1 MSNYCESYLV
11 EGEFDRIIFKNIGIE
26 TVYVAHGKV
35 SVMRR
40 FKEADRGCFIV
51 DGNEEGFSG
60 IAYRLETSGVK
71 GVKDPP
77 VISVGSKRLIVVG
90 DPDEDF
96 KGSIETLLLK
106 ALNERDERV
115 NDLLKG
121 LSLTKSRRDKVELLL
136 LTFLKTA
143 DDEVFFS
150 VERFASKVV
159 ELVGRDKIRETLR
172 ALKVICTD

>member
-1 MSNYCESYLV
+1 MPSYCESYSV
-11 EGEFDRIIFKNIGIE
+11 EGEFDRIILNSIGIE
-26 TVYVAHGKV
+26 RVDVVYGKV
-35 SVMRR
+35 RVLRR
-40 FKEADRGCFIV
+40 FKIASQGCFIV

-60 IAYRLETSGVK
+60 IAYRLETSGVR

-77 VISVGSKRLIVVG
+77 VISVGNKRLIVVG

-106 ALNERDERV
+106 VLNERDERV

-159 ELVGRDKIRETLR
+159 ELVGRDRIRETLR
-172 ALKVICTD
+172 ALKVTD